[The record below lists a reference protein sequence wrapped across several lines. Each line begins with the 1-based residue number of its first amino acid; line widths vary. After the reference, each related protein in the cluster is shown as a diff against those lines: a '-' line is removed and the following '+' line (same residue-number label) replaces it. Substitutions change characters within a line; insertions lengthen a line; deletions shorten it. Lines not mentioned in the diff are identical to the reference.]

1 MERSSFIQSF
11 KTPDS
16 LVKSINP
23 QVLVVLVS
31 RNVMRGNI
39 PVSDT
44 SSCGEKMVKL
54 QLKNIRNFKI
64 FHNTVY
70 IYMMRFS

>member
-31 RNVMRGNI
+31 KNVIHGNI

-54 QLKNIRNFKI
+54 QIKKHTIFQNI
-64 FHNTVY
+64 
-70 IYMMRFS
+70 S